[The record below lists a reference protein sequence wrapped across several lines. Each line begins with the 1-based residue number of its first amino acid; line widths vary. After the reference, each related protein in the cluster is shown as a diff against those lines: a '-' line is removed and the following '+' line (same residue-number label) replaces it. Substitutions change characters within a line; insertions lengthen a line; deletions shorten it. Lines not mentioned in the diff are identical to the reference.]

1 MANIVRPSI
10 PFRRNA
16 TVLTLLFLV
25 LGGVL
30 SGCESA
36 RYYGQA
42 IGGHLELMRSRV
54 PIHEALADPALPAER
69 ASQLRSI
76 LEARRFATEVL
87 KLPDNASYTSYAP
100 RDDDAMT
107 YNVVATPEFSLQPR
121 QWCFPIAGCVNYRG
135 YFAQADAQR
144 KAREHQQRG
153 DDVVVTR
160 AIAYSTL
167 GWFDDPL
174 PGPLVEGDIGRAVGL
189 IFHELAHQQL
199 YIKNDTPFNESYA
212 MAVALLGLRQWQ
224 PALAA
229 SARAR
234 FARQQQVYILLQP
247 TIEALAA
254 LYATDR
260 PAAVMRAEKKRI
272 FDETRARY
280 AAVASDLPG
289 WESYFAELNNA
300 RIIGLS
306 DYTRGV
312 AAFESLFAQCHGRW
326 ECFHAEAR
334 RIGESSERRQA
345 FF

>member
-1 MANIVRPSI
+1 MLAL
-10 PFRRNA
+10 A
-16 TVLTLLFLV
+16 C
-25 LGGVL
+25 GGLL
-30 SGCESA
+30 SGCESL

-54 PIHEALADPALPAER
+54 SIQEALADPALPAEQ
-69 ASQLRSI
+69 ASRLRRL
-76 LEARRFATEVL
+76 LEARRFASDVM
-87 KLPDNASYTSYAP
+87 KLPDNASYTSFAP

-107 YNVVATPEFSLQPR
+107 YNVVATPAFSLQPR

-135 YFAQADAQR
+135 YFAQAAAQR

-174 PGPLVEGDIGRAVGL
+174 PGPLIDGDMGRAAGL

-212 MAVALLGLRQWQ
+212 TAVALLGLRQWQ

-234 FARQQQVYILLQP
+234 FARQQQVYLLLQP
-247 TIEALAA
+247 TIEALTT
-254 LYATDR
+254 LYASDL
-260 PAAVMRAEKKRI
+260 PAAAMRDEKQRI
-272 FDETRARY
+272 FDDTRARY

-289 WESYFAELNNA
+289 WERYFAELNNA

-312 AAFESLFAQCHGRW
+312 AAFELLFTQCHGRW

-334 RIGESSERRQA
+334 RIGESPERRQA
-345 FF
+345 LF